1 MFAKGVAAS
10 PFDAAYLSADART
23 CDLHGDRGIGP
34 HFASANTKDNT
45 MVAIFGGGMLILG
58 VVPLA
63 FALCLIN
70 RQKAFLTRARFA
82 RGNVIK
88 TVRRAGEN
96 GWLYR
101 PVIEFKTEAG
111 RAVTFADCLETSWI
125 RYRLGVMVPVVY
137 EPSQPNEA
145 RIHSFASLW
154 LPSLITGILGL
165 LFISAGAVLG
175 ALFILQQWA

>member
-1 MFAKGVAAS
+1 
-10 PFDAAYLSADART
+10 
-23 CDLHGDRGIGP
+23 
-34 HFASANTKDNT
+34 

-82 RGNVIK
+82 RGKVMRI
-88 TVRRAGEN
+88 VRRAGQN

-111 RAVTFADCLETSWI
+111 RVVTFADYLETSWI
-125 RYRLGVMVPVVY
+125 RYPLGAAVPVVY
-137 EPSQPNEA
+137 EPSQPSEA

-154 LPSLITGILGL
+154 LPSLITGMVGF
-165 LFISAGAVLG
+165 LFISAGAFLG